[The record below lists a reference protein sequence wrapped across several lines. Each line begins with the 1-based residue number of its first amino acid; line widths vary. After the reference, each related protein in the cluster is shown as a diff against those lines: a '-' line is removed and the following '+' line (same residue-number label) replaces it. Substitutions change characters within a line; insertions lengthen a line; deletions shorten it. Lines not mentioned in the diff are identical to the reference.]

1 MDKVKATLSSRTF
14 WAAILTSAACFA
26 QTAAT
31 GHFDVGTILQCAA
44 PILGW
49 AGLEKLGD
57 AAARSGSTPANRIG
71 SQTNPAL

>member
-1 MDKVKATLSSRTF
+1 MDKLKQTLTSRTF
-14 WAAILTSAACFA
+14 WAALLTSGACFA
-26 QTAAT
+26 QTFAS

-57 AAARSGSTPANRIG
+57 AAAKVSA
-71 SQTNPAL
+71 AK